1 MRILV
6 VEDERQIAELIADVL
21 DGEGW
26 IPEIASDGEE
36 GWFLGST
43 EKYAAAILD
52 IGLPKRDG
60 LSVLRNWRDEGL
72 DMPVILLTA
81 RANWNER
88 VEGIDAGAD
97 DYLGKP
103 FQMEELVARLR
114 ALLRRSSDQ
123 KTTAL
128 EAGPLRVDLR
138 MMRVFVDG
146 RPLKVTPLE
155 YRLLNYLMHHRG
167 QVVGQEELV
176 ENIYYRDQEPDS
188 NAVEVLVG
196 RLRRKIG
203 GNVIETRRGFGYVIE
218 GGKPN
223 GPTDD
228 ARVGGENT

>member
-1 MRILV
+1 MRILI
-6 VEDERQIAELIADVL
+6 VEDESKIAALIADVL
-21 DGEGW
+21 TGEGL
-26 IPEIASDGEE
+26 IPEIARDGEE

-52 IGLPKRDG
+52 VGLPKRDG
-60 LSVLRNWRDEGL
+60 LSVLRKWREEGL
-72 DMPVILLTA
+72 EMPVILLTA

-103 FQMEELVARLR
+103 FQMEELIARLR
-114 ALLRRSSDQ
+114 ALLRRSSGQ
-123 KTTAL
+123 KTTTL

-138 MMRVFVDG
+138 QMRVSVDG
-146 RPLKVTPLE
+146 RPLKITPLE
-155 YRLLNYLMHHRG
+155 YRLLNYLLHHRG

-176 ENIYYRDQEPDS
+176 ENIYFRDQEPDS

-203 GNVIETRRGFGYVIE
+203 GDVIQTRRGFGYLIAQ
-218 GGKPN
+218 
-223 GPTDD
+223 DD
-228 ARVGGENT
+228 P

>member
-1 MRILV
+1 MRILI
-6 VEDERQIAELIADVL
+6 VEDEQKIAELIADVL
-21 DGEGW
+21 MGEGL

-52 IGLPKRDG
+52 VGLPKRDG
-60 LSVLRNWRDEGL
+60 ISVLRKWREEGL

-103 FQMEELVARLR
+103 FQMEELIARLR
-114 ALLRRSSDQ
+114 ALLRRASGQ
-123 KTTAL
+123 KTTTL

-138 MMRVFVDG
+138 QMRVSVDG
-146 RPLKVTPLE
+146 RPLKITPLE
-155 YRLLNYLMHHRG
+155 YRLLNYLMHHKG
-167 QVVGQEELV
+167 QVIGQEELV

-203 GNVIETRRGFGYVIE
+203 GNVIETRRGFGYLIAE
-218 GGKPN
+218 
-223 GPTDD
+223 
-228 ARVGGENT
+228 EEL

>member
-1 MRILV
+1 MRILI
-6 VEDERQIAELIADVL
+6 VEDEQKIAELIADVL
-21 DGEGW
+21 EGEGL
-26 IPEIASDGEE
+26 IPEIANDGEQ

-43 EKYAAAILD
+43 ESYAAAILD

-60 LSVLRNWRDEGL
+60 LSVLRAWRDEGL
-72 DMPVILLTA
+72 DLPVILLTA

-103 FQMEELVARLR
+103 FQMEELIARLR
-114 ALLRRSSDQ
+114 ALLRRSNGQ
-123 KTTAL
+123 KATIL
-128 EAGPLRVDLR
+128 EAGPLRIDLR
-138 MMRVFVDG
+138 QMRVSVDG
-146 RPLKVTPLE
+146 RPLKITPLE

-167 QVVGQEELV
+167 QVVTQEELV

-203 GNVIETRRGFGYVIE
+203 GGLIETRRGFGYMIA
-218 GGKPN
+218 GA
-223 GPTDD
+223 D
-228 ARVGGENT
+228 A

>member
-1 MRILV
+1 MRILI
-6 VEDERQIAELIADVL
+6 VEDEHKIAELIADVL
-21 DGEGW
+21 TGEGL

-36 GWFLGST
+36 GWFLGSS

-52 IGLPKRDG
+52 VGLPKRDG
-60 LSVLRNWRDEGL
+60 ISVLRKWRDEGL

-88 VEGIDAGAD
+88 VAGIDAGAD

-103 FQMEELVARLR
+103 FQMEELIARLR
-114 ALLRRSSDQ
+114 ALLRRASGQ
-123 KTTAL
+123 KTTTL

-138 MMRVFVDG
+138 QMRVSVDG
-146 RPLKVTPLE
+146 RPLKITPLE
-155 YRLLNYLMHHRG
+155 YRLLNYLMHHKG
-167 QVVGQEELV
+167 QVIGQEELV

-203 GNVIETRRGFGYVIE
+203 GNVIETRRGFGYLIAE
-218 GGKPN
+218 
-223 GPTDD
+223 
-228 ARVGGENT
+228 EEL

>member
-1 MRILV
+1 MRILI
-6 VEDERQIAELIADVL
+6 VEDEHKIAALIADVL
-21 DGEGW
+21 TGEGL
-26 IPEIASDGEE
+26 IPEIAVDGEE

-43 EKYAAAILD
+43 ENYAAAILD
-52 IGLPKRDG
+52 VGLPKRDG
-60 LSVLRNWRDEGL
+60 ISVLRKWRAEGL

-103 FQMEELVARLR
+103 FQMEELIARLR
-114 ALLRRSSDQ
+114 ALLRRAGSQ
-123 KTTAL
+123 KTTTLA
-128 EAGPLRVDLR
+128 AGPLRVDLR
-138 MMRVFVDG
+138 QMRVSVDG
-146 RPLKVTPLE
+146 RPLKITPLE
-155 YRLLNYLMHHRG
+155 YRLLNYLMHHKG

-203 GNVIETRRGFGYVIE
+203 GNIIKTRRGFGYIIAE
-218 GGKPN
+218 DEP
-223 GPTDD
+223 
-228 ARVGGENT
+228 

>member
-1 MRILV
+1 MRILI
-6 VEDERQIAELIADVL
+6 VEDEQKIAELIADVL
-21 DGEGW
+21 KGEGLV
-26 IPEIASDGEE
+26 PEIARDGDE

-43 EKYAAAILD
+43 ENYAAAILD

-103 FQMEELVARLR
+103 FQMEELIARLR
-114 ALLRRSSDQ
+114 ALLRRSSGQ
-123 KTTAL
+123 KSTIL
-128 EAGPLRVDLR
+128 EAGPLRIDLR
-138 MMRVFVDG
+138 QMRVSLDG

-155 YRLLNYLMHHRG
+155 YRLLNYLMHNRG
-167 QVVGQEELV
+167 QVIAQEELA
-176 ENIYYRDQEPDS
+176 ENIYFRDQEPDS

-203 GNVIETRRGFGYVIE
+203 GNVIETRRGFGYLIAE
-218 GGKPN
+218 E
-223 GPTDD
+223 TS
-228 ARVGGENT
+228 

>member
-1 MRILV
+1 MRILI
-6 VEDERQIAELIADVL
+6 VEDESKIADLIADVL
-21 DGEGW
+21 TNEGL

-52 IGLPKRDG
+52 VGLPKRDG
-60 LSVLRNWRDEGL
+60 LSVLRKWRDEGL
-72 DMPVILLTA
+72 EMPVILLTA

-114 ALLRRSSDQ
+114 ALLRRTSGQ
-123 KTTAL
+123 KATTL
-128 EAGPLRVDLR
+128 EAGPLRIDLR
-138 MMRVFVDG
+138 QMRVSVDG
-146 RPLKVTPLE
+146 RPLKITPLE
-155 YRLLNYLMHHRG
+155 YRLLNYLLHHRG

-203 GNVIETRRGFGYVIE
+203 GDVIQTRRGFGYLIAE
-218 GGKPN
+218 
-223 GPTDD
+223 
-228 ARVGGENT
+228 EEQ

>member
-1 MRILV
+1 MRILI
-6 VEDERQIAELIADVL
+6 VEDESKIADLIADVL
-21 DGEGW
+21 TSEGL
-26 IPEIASDGEE
+26 IPEIATDGEE

-52 IGLPKRDG
+52 VGLPKRDG
-60 LSVLRNWRDEGL
+60 LSVLRKWRDEGL
-72 DMPVILLTA
+72 EMPVILLTA

-114 ALLRRSSDQ
+114 ALLRRTSGQ
-123 KTTAL
+123 KATTL

-138 MMRVFVDG
+138 QMRVSVDG
-146 RPLKVTPLE
+146 RPLKITPLE
-155 YRLLNYLMHHRG
+155 YRLLNYLMHHKG

-203 GNVIETRRGFGYVIE
+203 GDIIQTRRGFGYLIAE
-218 GGKPN
+218 
-223 GPTDD
+223 
-228 ARVGGENT
+228 EEQ

>member
-1 MRILV
+1 MRILI
-6 VEDERQIAELIADVL
+6 VEDEDKIAELIADVL
-21 DGEGW
+21 EGEGL
-26 IPEIASDGEE
+26 IPEIARDGEE

-43 EKYAAAILD
+43 ESYAAAILD

-72 DMPVILLTA
+72 DLPVILLTA

-114 ALLRRSSDQ
+114 ALLRRSSGQ
-123 KTTAL
+123 KATVL
-128 EAGPLRVDLR
+128 EAGPLRIDLR
-138 MMRVFVDG
+138 QMRVSVEG
-146 RPLKVTPLE
+146 RPIKVTPLE

-176 ENIYYRDQEPDS
+176 ENIYFRDQEPDS
-188 NAVEVLVG
+188 NAIEVLVG

-203 GNVIETRRGFGYVIE
+203 GSVIETRRGFGYLI
-218 GGKPN
+218 G
-223 GPTDD
+223 DD
-228 ARVGGENT
+228 AP

>member
-1 MRILV
+1 MRILI
-6 VEDERQIAELIADVL
+6 VEDENKIAALIADVL
-21 DGEGW
+21 TAEGL
-26 IPEIASDGEE
+26 IPEIATDGEE

-43 EKYAAAILD
+43 ERYAAAILD

-114 ALLRRSSDQ
+114 ALLRRSSGQ
-123 KTTAL
+123 KATTL

-138 MMRVFVDG
+138 QMRVSVDG

-155 YRLLNYLMHHRG
+155 YRLLNYLLHHRG

-188 NAVEVLVG
+188 NAVEVLVA

-203 GNVIETRRGFGYVIE
+203 GGVIETRRGFGYVIAE
-218 GGKPN
+218 ETP
-223 GPTDD
+223 
-228 ARVGGENT
+228 

>member
-1 MRILV
+1 MRILI
-6 VEDERQIAELIADVL
+6 VEDENKIAALIADVL
-21 DGEGW
+21 TAEGL
-26 IPEIASDGEE
+26 IPEIATDGEE

-43 EKYAAAILD
+43 ERYAAAILD

-114 ALLRRSSDQ
+114 ALLRRSSGH
-123 KTTAL
+123 KATTL

-138 MMRVFVDG
+138 QMRVSVDG

-155 YRLLNYLMHHRG
+155 YRLLNYLLHHRG

-188 NAVEVLVG
+188 NAVEVLVA

-203 GNVIETRRGFGYVIE
+203 GGVIETRRGFGYVIAE
-218 GGKPN
+218 ETP
-223 GPTDD
+223 
-228 ARVGGENT
+228 

>member
-1 MRILV
+1 MRILI
-6 VEDERQIAELIADVL
+6 VEDEQKIAALIADVL
-21 DGEGW
+21 TSEGL
-26 IPEIASDGEE
+26 IQEIASDGEE

-52 IGLPKRDG
+52 VGLPKRDG
-60 LSVLRNWRDEGL
+60 ISVLRKWREEGL

-114 ALLRRSSDQ
+114 ALLRRSGGQ
-123 KTTAL
+123 KTTTL
-128 EAGPLRVDLR
+128 EAGPLRIDLR
-138 MMRVFVDG
+138 QMRVSVDG
-146 RPLKVTPLE
+146 RPLKITPLE
-155 YRLLNYLMHHRG
+155 YRLLNYLMHHKG
-167 QVVGQEELV
+167 QVIGQEELV

-203 GNVIETRRGFGYVIE
+203 GNIIETRRGFGYMIAE
-218 GGKPN
+218 DEP
-223 GPTDD
+223 
-228 ARVGGENT
+228 

>member
-1 MRILV
+1 MRILI
-6 VEDERQIAELIADVL
+6 VEDEQKIADLIADVL
-21 DGEGW
+21 KGEGLV
-26 IPEIASDGEE
+26 PEIARDGEE

-43 EKYAAAILD
+43 ESYAAAILD

-60 LSVLRNWRDEGL
+60 LSVLRDWRDEGL
-72 DMPVILLTA
+72 DIPVILLTA

-114 ALLRRSSDQ
+114 ALLRRSSGQ
-123 KTTAL
+123 KSTTL
-128 EAGPLRVDLR
+128 EAGPLRIDLR
-138 MMRVFVDG
+138 QMRVSLDG

-155 YRLLNYLMHHRG
+155 YRLLNYLMHNRG
-167 QVVGQEELV
+167 KVIAQEELA
-176 ENIYYRDQEPDS
+176 ENIYFRDQEPDS

-203 GNVIETRRGFGYVIE
+203 GDVIETRRGFGYLIAE
-218 GGKPN
+218 E
-223 GPTDD
+223 
-228 ARVGGENT
+228 AS

>member
-1 MRILV
+1 MRILI
-6 VEDERQIAELIADVL
+6 VEDESKIADLIAEVL
-21 DGEGW
+21 TSEGL
-26 IPEIASDGEE
+26 IPEIARDGEE

-52 IGLPKRDG
+52 VGLPKRDG
-60 LSVLRNWRDEGL
+60 LSVLRKWRDEGL

-114 ALLRRSSDQ
+114 ALLRRSSGQ
-123 KTTAL
+123 KTTTL
-128 EAGPLRVDLR
+128 EAGSLRVDLR
-138 MMRVFVDG
+138 QMRVSVDG
-146 RPLKVTPLE
+146 RPLKITPLE

-167 QVVGQEELV
+167 QVIGQEELV

-203 GNVIETRRGFGYVIE
+203 GDVIQTRRGFGYLIAE
-218 GGKPN
+218 EKP
-223 GPTDD
+223 
-228 ARVGGENT
+228 

>member
-1 MRILV
+1 MRILI
-6 VEDERQIAELIADVL
+6 VEDESKIADLIADVL
-21 DGEGW
+21 TSEGL
-26 IPEIASDGEE
+26 IPEIATDGEE

-52 IGLPKRDG
+52 VGLPKRDG
-60 LSVLRNWRDEGL
+60 LSVLRKWRDEGL
-72 DMPVILLTA
+72 EMPVILLTA

-114 ALLRRSSDQ
+114 ALLRRTSGQ
-123 KTTAL
+123 KATTL

-138 MMRVFVDG
+138 QMRVSVDG
-146 RPLKVTPLE
+146 RPLKITPLE
-155 YRLLNYLMHHRG
+155 YRLLNYLLHHRG

-203 GNVIETRRGFGYVIE
+203 GDVIQTRRGFGYLIAE
-218 GGKPN
+218 
-223 GPTDD
+223 
-228 ARVGGENT
+228 EEQ